1 MSIIARFRIAAN
13 ESEKSKAVAR
23 LIKAS
28 TGDFDFYLFA
38 FLGISM
44 ATLGLALDSP
54 EVIIGS
60 MLIAPILYPVL
71 SFALSLVLVDAQL
84 VYRSLR
90 TLGIAFLTSVGVA
103 TLLSFVLGMFMDFGL
118 SQQLLA
124 RGQPNLLFF
133 LVACVAGLAATYAMV
148 HASLNEML
156 PGVAIS
162 VALVPPLAAV
172 GIGLASLD
180 LAIAGGA
187 FLLFL
192 INIVGILF
200 SSVIAFSLMDLHGT
214 RKVADSAIRQEEK
227 RLEQEE
233 EKIASLTNNN
243 HIHS

>member
-1 MSIIARFRIAAN
+1 MGIVARFRTAAT
-13 ESEKSKAVAR
+13 ETEKTKAVAR
-23 LIKAS
+23 LVKSS
-28 TGDFDFYLFA
+28 TADFDFYLFA

-60 MLIAPILYPVL
+60 MLIAPILYPLL
-71 SFALSLVLVDAQL
+71 SFALSLVLIDSQL
-84 VYRSLR
+84 IYRSLR
-90 TLGIAFLTSVGVA
+90 TLGTAFLMSVGVA
-103 TLLSFVLGMFMDFGL
+103 TLLSFVLGLFMDFGL

-172 GIGLASLD
+172 GIGIASLD
-180 LAIAGGA
+180 LTIAGGA

-192 INIVGILF
+192 INMVGILF

-214 RKVADSAIRQEEK
+214 RRVADSAIRQEEK
-227 RLEQEE
+227 RLEREL
-233 EKIASLTNNN
+233 EKIESITNHNQ
-243 HIHS
+243 